1 MDKRDSKPSFLITS
15 RSANEFKRFT
25 MDGKHIETIKLPGC
39 YICRPVIK
47 DDLIYFAVIITNN
60 WDTYDGMIAVLDK
73 NNKVISFPGAISPI
87 ILMINWF
94 LLFMII

>member
-1 MDKRDSKPSFLITS
+1 
-15 RSANEFKRFT
+15 

-60 WDTYDGMIAVLDK
+60 WDTYDGMIQFWIKTIRLFR
-73 NNKVISFPGAISPI
+73 FPGATSPI
-87 ILMINWF
+87 ILMVNWF